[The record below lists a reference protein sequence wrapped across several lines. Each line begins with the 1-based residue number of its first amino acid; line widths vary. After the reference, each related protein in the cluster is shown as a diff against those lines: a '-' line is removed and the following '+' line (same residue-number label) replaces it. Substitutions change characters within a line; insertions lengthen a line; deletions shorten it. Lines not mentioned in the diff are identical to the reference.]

1 MKACRDHKVAYSITA
16 PQNPAVKRAIE
27 AIDETA
33 WVPID
38 YTNSGEAWVA
48 ETPYGDGHRL
58 VVRWTK
64 LANPQPALF
73 PTFRYHAFITA
84 EQVGRP
90 SRCVR
95 TRP

>member
-1 MKACRDHKVAYSITA
+1 VKACRDHKVAYSITA

-27 AIDETA
+27 AIDEAA

-38 YTNSGEAWVA
+38 YTNSGEAWA
-48 ETPYGDGHRL
+48 TETPYGDGHRL

-73 PTFRYHAFITA
+73 PTFRYHAFITD
-84 EQVGRP
+84 ERVGRP

-95 TRP
+95 TGP